1 MHYYECG
8 LHICFLKILKHGAL
22 RKSEATQVFQN
33 QRRKSLFRQKKTFID
48 VKDSMDQ
55 KEIII

>member
-33 QRRKSLFRQKKTFID
+33 QRRKSLFRQKNFYD

-55 KEIII
+55 KEIMI